1 MHAQDWPEVVECV
14 QVNSRVLFPGAAM
27 FEAARAAGASL
38 CAQKLVPDLALQD
51 AVIPA
56 PLMLQKPQVICPSSP
71 AHFSGNSKW

>member
-1 MHAQDWPEVVECV
+1 MHAQDWLEAVYCL
-14 QVNSRVLFPGAAM
+14 QVNSRVLLPGAAM

-56 PLMLQKPQVICPSSP
+56 PLMLQTPQVIRASIP
-71 AHFSGNSKW
+71 AHSAGDCK